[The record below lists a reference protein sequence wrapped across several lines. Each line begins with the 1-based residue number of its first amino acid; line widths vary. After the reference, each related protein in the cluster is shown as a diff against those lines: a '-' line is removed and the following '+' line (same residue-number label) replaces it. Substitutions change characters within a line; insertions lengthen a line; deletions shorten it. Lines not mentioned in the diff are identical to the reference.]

1 MAEPKTR
8 PPKNTNSRTG
18 PRKPGDAPEKTPDVS
33 GEALA
38 DILASGPCVYCG
50 APATT
55 VDHVT
60 PLAKGGRHA
69 VSNLVPACQPCNSSK
84 AAKLLANWNQARVTQ
99 ALACSL
105 KVCAQLNLQRLQL
118 SVTHPPSPFAWAS
131 ISGMAGPVPPP
142 IMAMTSPRTSPA
154 DSGLHA
160 LMRVGSHPGE
170 PGIVLDPVR
179 HPRPADPVQLLL
191 VLGLPAEDVQRLRGV
206 HQRVTPAGLLGVDLR
221 LRPDER
227 AHRLHLPLS
236 QPQPV

>member
-1 MAEPKTR
+1 VVEDDDGLKR
-8 PPKNTNSRTG
+8 CSKCKQ
-18 PRKPGDAPEKTPDVS
+18 RKPPSDYGKHPKAKDGLQTACRDCFAAYQRERRKDPALKAEDRVRINRAMAKRQDYYDALHNQARQRRREDPAYREAEHAYEHDLYERVYRDNPDYQARNRARVQQWRAENQATEEYKLANRTKETRRRSRKTPDVS

-118 SVTHPPSPFAWAS
+118 
-131 ISGMAGPVPPP
+131 
-142 IMAMTSPRTSPA
+142 R
-154 DSGLHA
+154 
-160 LMRVGSHPGE
+160 
-170 PGIVLDPVR
+170 
-179 HPRPADPVQLLL
+179 
-191 VLGLPAEDVQRLRGV
+191 
-206 HQRVTPAGLLGVDLR
+206 
-221 LRPDER
+221 
-227 AHRLHLPLS
+227 
-236 QPQPV
+236 